1 MATDPAVIAHLN
13 ELFRDGEDY
22 LETLPDLA
30 DEEEAVRE
38 LHPVICE
45 WWGWG
50 AEVKAL
56 HEAYRSG
63 IMTDEQRVRYRR
75 LVRRVRDL
83 LPLIDRF
90 GLDRPDIPIEE
101 VLREQATS
109 HP

>member
-1 MATDPAVIAHLN
+1 MGADPAMIAHLN

-56 HEAYRSG
+56 HEAYRLG
-63 IMTDEQRVRYRR
+63 TMTDEQRVRYLP
-75 LVRRVRDL
+75 LVRRIRGL

-101 VLREQATS
+101 VLDEQAATG
-109 HP
+109 P